1 MAKEPAAKP
10 GKKPAKKAVE
20 RVTIEDYEAFGKLV
34 KCWSTGDKKYFKG
47 KVYPV
52 PKNLAEFVQ
61 QCADA
66 GVGLKLPKSI
76 TGFSISMFDNSTLYM
91 RVPPKERVLASEAV
105 IAEGGDYSL
114 PYFYGDIAFGGAQ
127 PKVAQ
132 GDKMK
137 FHASRIGDY
146 TISYCM

>member
-1 MAKEPAAKP
+1 MAKTPAP
-10 GKKPAKKAVE
+10 KKPSRKGAD
-20 RVTIEDYEAFGKLV
+20 RMMIEDYEAFGKLV

-66 GVGLKLPKSI
+66 GVGLSLPKHI
-76 TGFSISMFDNSTLYM
+76 TGFSISMFDHSTLYL
-91 RVPPKERVLASEAV
+91 RVPPKERVLESEAK
-105 IAEGGDYSL
+105 IAAGGDYNV

-127 PKVAQ
+127 PTVAQ
-132 GDKMK
+132 KDKMK

-146 TISYCM
+146 TISYCE